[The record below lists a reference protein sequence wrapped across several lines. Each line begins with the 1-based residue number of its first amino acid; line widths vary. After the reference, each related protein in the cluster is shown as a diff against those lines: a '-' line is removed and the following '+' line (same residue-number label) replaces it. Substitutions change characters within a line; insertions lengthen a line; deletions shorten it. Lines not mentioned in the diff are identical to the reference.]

1 MPSFARSVL
10 VLLLTAFI
18 LPSAGTQSRAEPTR
32 VLSVGGSIT
41 EIVYLLGEEERLV
54 AVDSTSLYPPA
65 ARDLPNVG
73 YLRRLAVEPILAL
86 APDLIIA
93 DGDAGPEPVIEQL
106 EAAGVALVRTD
117 STMDIPGVGRKIRAV
132 ASALGRA
139 EDGARLA
146 DEITDRAEFLSAE
159 ARKRVDPPRVLFLL
173 SVGKGAPLA
182 AGRETAA
189 AGIIEAAGGVNAISG
204 YEGYKP
210 LSPEAAVLAD
220 PEIVLVPER
229 TLAQMG
235 GVEAI
240 LERPEIAPTR
250 AARNGRLVSVDGLL
264 VFGFGPR
271 IAEAVELLS
280 TAFHPGASA
289 ANAQ

>member
-1 MPSFARSVL
+1 MPSFPRSVL

>member
-132 ASALGRA
+132 ANALGRA

>member
-189 AGIIEAAGGVNAISG
+189 AGIIEAAGGVNAISA